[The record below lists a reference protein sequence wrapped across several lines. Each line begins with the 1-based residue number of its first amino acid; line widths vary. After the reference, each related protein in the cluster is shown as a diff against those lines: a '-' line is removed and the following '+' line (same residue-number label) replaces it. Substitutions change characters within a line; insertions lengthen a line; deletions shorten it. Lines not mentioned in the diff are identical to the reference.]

1 MLCYKGNLAKRGLE
15 EEKENDGF
23 SSEDKAKNLQKQ
35 RRTVTAE
42 L

>member
-1 MLCYKGNLAKRGLE
+1 MLCYKGNLAKQGWE

-23 SSEDKAKNLQKQ
+23 SAEDKTKNLQKQ
-35 RRTVTAE
+35 RKTVTSE